1 MPDEEQDFELISV
14 YTRADALADGNLV
27 DVTETAREA
36 GIKIPVAL
44 TRAVWDRYVALTPAA
59 EQAGNDEQGRLW
71 DVLWMFRCAAVR
83 SPDAREFVFQ
93 LHVVTGSITP
103 SLVELKAVCGPGDDA
118 EPVITI
124 LLVDED

>member
-14 YTRADALADGNLV
+14 YTRADALAEGNLI

-71 DVLWMFRCAAVR
+71 DVLWNKRR
-83 SPDAREFVFQ
+83 
-93 LHVVTGSITP
+93 
-103 SLVELKAVCGPGDDA
+103 SLVC
-118 EPVITI
+118 
-124 LLVDED
+124 